1 MMNDMINSISN
12 GMPLGPAPAPVQTA
26 SFLERMKH
34 YLNPKNMMETISTSK
49 DKIVEMGMYLGIGFL
64 AGFLLKKYSKYI
76 IILLL
81 CVAALVVLQQFEIL
95 TVVFN
100 TTKIQEVFGI
110 KTSTMDA
117 DLFSVYWHW
126 IKLNFSIVLSFSI
139 GFLLGLKVG

>member
-1 MMNDMINSISN
+1 MNDMINSISN
-12 GMPLGPAPAPVQTA
+12 GLPLSSAPAAAQTA

-34 YLNPKNMMETISTSK
+34 YLNPKNLMETISSSK
-49 DKIVEMGMYLGIGFL
+49 DKIIEMGMYLGIGFL
-64 AGFLLKKYSKYI
+64 AGFLLKKYSKYVL
-76 IILLL
+76 ILLL
-81 CVAALVVLQQFEIL
+81 CVAALVILQQFEVL

-100 TTKIQEVFGI
+100 TAKIQQVFGI
-110 KTSTMDA
+110 KTSTIDA